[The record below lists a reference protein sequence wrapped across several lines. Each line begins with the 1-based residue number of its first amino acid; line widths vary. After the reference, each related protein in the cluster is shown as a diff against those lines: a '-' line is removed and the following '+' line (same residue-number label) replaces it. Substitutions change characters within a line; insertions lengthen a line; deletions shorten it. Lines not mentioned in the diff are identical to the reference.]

1 MSPLP
6 MRELFLACL
15 ALSPLCCWGQD
26 ATPAPVPPSQIKLK
40 ATVAAPPGPDG
51 KPGDVLAVPQVV
63 VASGAEGKVSVSGPP
78 KPAVPG
84 QPPVPPAQLELSF
97 TPTLLPTGE
106 VSINLH
112 ASLPTSAQDKAAF
125 AQAQLQAMSEKER
138 ERRSRS
144 GRERTAGGNG
154 VPVFHSVLPSEG
166 LFSLADDAGHR
177 RWVKVGQSFAGW
189 TLEGYDEKHQ
199 VLTIAREKSLRELT
213 LYKSVVEAG
222 ANDIVSTVT
231 VQPGQNFVIG
241 SANGTTITLSVEVT
255 KLPVAPAK

>member
-1 MSPLP
+1 
-6 MRELFLACL
+6 MRKLFLACL